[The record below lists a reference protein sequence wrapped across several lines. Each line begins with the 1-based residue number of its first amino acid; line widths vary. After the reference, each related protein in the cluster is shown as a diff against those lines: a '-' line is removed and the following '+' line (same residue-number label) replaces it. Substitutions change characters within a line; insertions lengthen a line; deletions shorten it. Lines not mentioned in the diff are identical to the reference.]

1 MLYLL
6 VLVLWI
12 PLYYAVRLF
21 FTQRSIIFRPG
32 KQVYGSPRDYRIA
45 YEDVFLGCHN
55 EIKIHGWWM
64 PGVTEKVIIFFHG
77 TIGNLTYDLRSI
89 VFLHSLGA
97 SILSIDYPGYG
108 RSEGRPSERGC
119 YEAAEAAWDFVCETK
134 RFKSEDVILYGKS
147 LGGAVAT
154 YLAAKYRCG
163 GLVFH
168 SGFSSIRDMAAHIY
182 WYLPARLFCLS
193 SMNALKYIKKSE
205 CALLLMHSETD
216 EFIPISQAYRIYEK
230 ATVPRQFIR
239 LKGSHF
245 SDSWQANPKVYA
257 ALKELVYNGGVFQ
270 HQPSTQISRT
280 RPESRSGEAPTENE
294 I

>member
-1 MLYLL
+1 MLCLLLL
-6 VLVLWI
+6 VLLI
-12 PLYYAVRLF
+12 PLCYAGHLF
-21 FTQRSIIFRPG
+21 FTQRSIIFRPS
-32 KQVYGSPRDYRIA
+32 KQVYGSPRNHNIA
-45 YEDVFLGCHN
+45 YENVCLGCRN
-55 EIKIHGWWM
+55 KIKIHGWWM
-64 PGVTEKVIIFFHG
+64 PGVNEKVIIFFHG

-89 VFLHSLGA
+89 AFLHSLGA
-97 SILSIDYPGYG
+97 SVLSIDYPGYG

-119 YEAAEAAWDFVCETK
+119 YEAAEAAWKFVCETK

-168 SGFSSIRDMAAHIY
+168 SGFTSIRDMAAHIY

-193 SMNALKYIKKSE
+193 SMNALKYITKSE
-205 CALLLMHSETD
+205 CAMLFMHSETD
-216 EFIPISQAYRIYEK
+216 EIIPISQAYRIYEK

-239 LKGSHF
+239 LEGSHF
-245 SDSWQANPKVYA
+245 SDSWQANPKVHA

-270 HQPSTQISRT
+270 HPPSTQISQT
-280 RPESRSGEAPTENE
+280 RRGSHS
-294 I
+294 